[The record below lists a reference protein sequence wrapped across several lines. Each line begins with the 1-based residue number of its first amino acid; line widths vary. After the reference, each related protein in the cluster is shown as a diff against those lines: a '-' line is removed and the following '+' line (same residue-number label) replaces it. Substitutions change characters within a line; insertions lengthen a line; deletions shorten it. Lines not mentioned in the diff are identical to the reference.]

1 MKLYLSPVQYDL
13 VIVGGGAAG
22 FFAAAQVLE
31 KFSDCKI
38 LMLEKSKKYLA
49 KVKVSGGGRCNV
61 TNVIED
67 KNDFSKSY
75 PRGEKWLK
83 QSLYSWS
90 NQDMVNYC
98 ETNGLTLKTEADGR
112 IFPVSNNSQDV
123 IDLLVSKTIEKGMEI
138 RFSESLKSYGKS
150 DEGFVINTN
159 HNEYKSK
166 FLLVATG
173 GQNKPDL
180 PSYLG
185 ISKEDW
191 QATTPSLFTFHVK
204 EHLLHELSGLSVE
217 NAEVKVNKSLKSNG
231 PLLITHWGY
240 SGPAVLKLS
249 ALGAFELASQN
260 YSFNIEVNWLSE
272 SYEACQKQLISTA
285 DSQGKKLIYNA
296 FPYDLPKRLLLFLIK
311 RSGISEDKKW
321 SELSKKERNKLVNE
335 LVQGIYTVSGKSLF
349 KDEFVSAG
357 GVKLNALKAKSLEH
371 KSTDGLYFAGEIV
384 NVDGITGGFNF
395 QNAWSGAYLVAN
407 DIVKKLKNA

>member
-1 MKLYLSPVQYDL
+1 MQYDL
-13 VIVGGGAAG
+13 LIIGGGAAG
-22 FFAAAQVLE
+22 FFTAAQVLE
-31 KFSDCKI
+31 NVSGCKI
-38 LMLEKSKKYLA
+38 LMLEKGKKYLA

-61 TNVIED
+61 TNVIDD
-67 KNDFSKSY
+67 KNEFSKSY

-98 ETNGLTLKTEADGR
+98 ETNGLPLKTEADGR

-123 IDLLVSKTIEKGMEI
+123 IDLLVSKTIDKGMEI
-138 RFSESLKSYGKS
+138 RFSESLMSYEK
-150 DEGFVINTN
+150 EGDGFLIKTN
-159 HNEYKSK
+159 QNEYRSK

-173 GQNKPDL
+173 GQNKPNL
-180 PSYLG
+180 PPYLS
-185 ISKEDW
+185 IPMDDW
-191 QATTPSLFTFHVK
+191 QQTTPSLFTFHVK

-217 NAEVKVNKSLKSNG
+217 NAEVKVNKNLKSNG
-231 PLLITHWGY
+231 PLLITHWGF

-249 ALGAFELASQN
+249 ALGAFELANQN
-260 YSFNIEVNWLSE
+260 YNFNIEVNWLSE
-272 SYEACQKQLISTA
+272 SYEECQKQLIYTA
-285 DSQGKKLIYNA
+285 NNHGKKLIYNA

-311 RSGISEDKKW
+311 RSGINEDKKW
-321 SELSKKERNKLVNE
+321 SELSKKDRNKLVNE
-335 LVQGIYTVSGKSLF
+335 LVQACYVVSGKSMF

-357 GVKLNALKAKSLEH
+357 GVKLNALKAKTLEH
-371 KSTDGLYFAGEIV
+371 KTTDGLYFAGEIV

-407 DIVKKLKNA
+407 DIVKKL